1 MKDVGVEF
9 EYFET
14 KTCHMLTAEL
24 GSRIMVSNLL
34 MFQAISEPLTTSQL
48 PTSLYNPSGL
58 YGLKAMNRRVPGYPY
73 PRVIKIPRQFTY
85 GLVREK
91 QMVKLSPLVVV
102 MKQNREL
109 KTFPRFMAVP

>member
-1 MKDVGVEF
+1 
-9 EYFET
+9 
-14 KTCHMLTAEL
+14 
-24 GSRIMVSNLL
+24 MVSNLL

-58 YGLKAMNRRVPGYPY
+58 YGLKAMNKRVPDYPY
-73 PRVIKIPRQFTY
+73 PGVINIPRQLTY

-91 QMVKLSPLVVV
+91 QMI